1 MKANLILPLIAAA
14 LIATSCGSGDPRQQQ
29 TDSAMAMKVR
39 VDSAIA
45 AGQYAEV
52 VALIDTISKRYPL
65 ATDVR
70 KSLIPVRAKA
80 MEDSIVKAIP
90 QLDLGIA
97 NLKGAIDTE
106 RAKFVSQSTSA
117 NFPPVLVYRGTQGA
131 MTGGARIQARVST
144 GDEEELNPWY
154 LAVSAGKN
162 IGISSLQVST
172 RSGAQFTVAVPASEY
187 EQATVPMENMTPL
200 ARHLSDTGDA
210 ITSITASG
218 SRGTVRI
225 PVTAAQSDGVTA
237 AYRLVTARDSLRSLL
252 MVREKAERILQLARD
267 QSVN

>member
-1 MKANLILPLIAAA
+1 MKF
-14 LIATSCGSGDPRQQQ
+14 DRQQCFI
-29 TDSAMAMKVR
+29 TDMLMAARAMKLGYAVIQDWLGTALPVCKYKVVIGTVQGDLHDIGKNLVAMAMKVR

-45 AGQYAEV
+45 AGQYAEA

-144 GDEEELNPWY
+144 GDEEELNP
-154 LAVSAGKN
+154 KN
-162 IGISSLQVST
+162 NW
-172 RSGAQFTVAVPASEY
+172 RS
-187 EQATVPMENMTPL
+187 
-200 ARHLSDTGDA
+200 
-210 ITSITASG
+210 
-218 SRGTVRI
+218 
-225 PVTAAQSDGVTA
+225 
-237 AYRLVTARDSLRSLL
+237 
-252 MVREKAERILQLARD
+252 EKP
-267 QSVN
+267 